1 MSIKIKFFYGFFL
14 LSIFASA
21 QNTASIWGKIVDQ
34 ENRPMDAV
42 LVSLLLSSDESLV
55 KTAFTEVDGTYS
67 FSNLPSNSYLLF
79 IENEG
84 QKPFKSEII
93 VLHQSAFTQ
102 PVIRLESNVTNL
114 SEVVIEKKKAFVENK
129 IDRTVVNVDAMLSVA
144 GSDAMDVLEKSPGIS
159 IDQNGVITFKGK
171 TGVQVFIDDKPTYL
185 SGSDLEAYLKSL
197 PASTLNQIEFMTNP
211 PAKYDAAGSAG
222 VINIKTK
229 KSKVRGFNGSASA
242 RVSRGK
248 RTVTREGINLN
259 YTDGKIRAYGNL
271 GFARQESVNDLNI
284 FRRYKNPDGSAKT
297 LFDQNTLMETE
308 NTNFNTKI
316 GVDYYVSENTTL
328 GIAVTGL
335 QRKGANQSDV
345 YSSLSNPVSVID
357 STIVADNRENKTFR
371 NGGVTLN
378 YSEEFKGG
386 KKLTADADYLNYSD
400 ETDQR
405 FNNFMYQAD
414 GSLSSS
420 DAMTGKLPSKISIY
434 TFKSDYFHPVKEGS
448 FEAGYK
454 ISYSETDNV
463 AEYFNII
470 SGNPQINYDMSN
482 HFRYDEIINAAYVNY
497 AKNLKRFSFQA
508 GLRFE
513 NTISKGNQLGNAV
526 KPGERF
532 NRNYSNIFPT
542 AFAMYKLDSIGNNQL
557 VLDYGKRINRP
568 YYQDLN
574 PFVSPL
580 DKFTFY
586 AGNPLLNPSFA
597 HNLSLSYRY
606 KGIYSTTFSYGR
618 ERDNIA
624 ETIEI
629 DDNEIYYSRPGNIG
643 KSQFL
648 SWNMQSDFDIAKWFS
663 TSLYTEVTYSE
674 FKSELYTEGLHS
686 SGTFYFLSTNNR
698 FKISKSWS
706 AELSARY
713 TSEVTS
719 SQFTLGRRSAINIG
733 VQKKVLKDRGS
744 IRLSMNDVFYG
755 SINNGIINNIKLTD
769 ANWSNK
775 PDSRYVALG
784 FTYGFGKNFEQR
796 SRERSGSETEQGRV
810 KG

>member
-1 MSIKIKFFYGFFL
+1 MNKILVALVCL
-14 LSIFASA
+14 LCGLASA
-21 QNTASIWGKIVDQ
+21 QNGKISGQINNSDGQ
-34 ENRPMDAV
+34 PIDAI
-42 LVSLLLSSDESLV
+42 LISLLSSVDNSLV
-55 KTAFTEVDGTYS
+55 KTAISEPDGS
-67 FSNLPSNSYLLF
+67 FVFNGLQDNSYILF
-79 IENEG
+79 LDNDG
-84 QKPFKSEII
+84 FQKY
-93 VLHQSAFTQ
+93 QSDPIAIKQNSYQHPT
-102 PVIRLESNVTNL
+102 ITIASTVTNL
-114 SEVVIEKKKAFVENK
+114 NEVVIEKKKAFVENK
-129 IDRTVVNVDAMLSVA
+129 IDRTVVNVDAMISAA

-171 TGVQVFIDDKPTYL
+171 TGVAVFIDDKPTYL

-271 GFARQESVNDLNI
+271 NFARQESVNDLNI

-297 LFDQNTLMETE
+297 LFDQNTMMESE
-308 NTNFNTKI
+308 NTNFNARM
-316 GVDYYVSENTTL
+316 GLDYYVSENTTL

-345 YSSLSNPVSVID
+345 RSALSNPAFVID

-378 YSEEFKGG
+378 YSREFKGG

-400 ETDQR
+400 ETAQR
-405 FNNFMYQAD
+405 FNNFIYQAD

-420 DAMTGKLPSKISIY
+420 DAMTGELPSKISIY
-434 TFKSDYFHPVKEGS
+434 TFKSDYFHPLKEGS

-470 SGNPQINYDMSN
+470 GGNPQINYDMSN
-482 HFRYDEIINAAYVNY
+482 HFKYDEIINAAYVNY
-497 AKNLKRFSFQA
+497 AKNFKRFSFQA

-513 NTISKGNQLGNAV
+513 NTSSKGNQLGNAL

-532 NRNYSNIFPT
+532 DRNYSNIFPT
-542 AFAMYKLDSIGNNQL
+542 AYVMYKLDSIGNNQL
-557 VLDYGKRINRP
+557 VVDYGKRINRP

-629 DDNEIYYSRPGNIG
+629 NDNEIYYSRPGNIG
-643 KSQFL
+643 KSQYL
-648 SWNMQSDFDIAKWFS
+648 SWNMQSDFDITKWFT
-663 TSLYTEVTYSE
+663 TSLYSEVTYSE
-674 FKSELYTEGLHS
+674 FESELYTEGLNS

-698 FKISKSWS
+698 FKLSKSWS
-706 AELSARY
+706 AELGARY

-719 SQFTLGRRSAINIG
+719 TQFTLGRRSSINIG

-755 SINNGIINNIKLTD
+755 SINNGVINNIKNTD
-769 ANWSNK
+769 ANWKNR
-775 PDSRYVALG
+775 PDSRFVALG
-784 FTYGFGKNFEQR
+784 FTYSFGKSFQPR
-796 SRERSGSETEQGRV
+796 SQERSSSESEQGRV